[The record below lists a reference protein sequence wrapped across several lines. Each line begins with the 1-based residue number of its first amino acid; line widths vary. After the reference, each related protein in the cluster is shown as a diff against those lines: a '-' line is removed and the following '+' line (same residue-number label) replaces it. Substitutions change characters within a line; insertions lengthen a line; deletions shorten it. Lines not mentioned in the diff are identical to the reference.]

1 MFIVLPI
8 VIVNCPVGVM
18 LNISQADHMAVG
30 IWAEPTATR
39 DGVDIPVVQQT
50 HRSGF
55 SFGEGSTA
63 VSYVFDD
70 GLGDPAECNF
80 TVMVTLVG
88 QGKLGMEVLTTWP
101 WEVAIINNKCPK

>member
-1 MFIVLPI
+1 MLTVMPI

-18 LNISQADHMAVG
+18 LNISQADNMAVG

-50 HRSGF
+50 HVSGF

-63 VSYVFDD
+63 VSYVFAD
-70 GLGDPAECNF
+70 GLGEPAECNF
-80 TVMVTLVG
+80 TVMVTLVM
-88 QGKLGMEVLTTWP
+88 QGELGTGV
-101 WEVAIINNKCPK
+101 